1 LHDTAL
7 EYGGLFFKTYVN
19 SEKPIKILDLGSQD
33 VNGSLRT
40 VAPKKAEYVGVDFAD
55 GKGVDIR
62 ITDPYK
68 LPFEDNFFDVAV
80 SSSCFEHS
88 EFFWLSFLELLR
100 VLKPEGLL
108 YINAPSNGSFHRYPV
123 DCWRFY
129 PDSGIA
135 LQNWAHRNG
144 LKEAMLLESFIG
156 TQKND
161 NWNDFV
167 AVFIK
172 SKKYISHYEKR
183 MISFLSE
190 YSNAHLLGSEEV
202 LNFKDQSFDQLTISK
217 QETKIQTQE
226 TKIQTQENLL
236 NLMLNS
242 RSWKITEPLRFI
254 RNRIGVLALFFKYK
268 NYVKF
273 FNLVR
278 RDGFLTAIRS
288 ARYTISPKLR
298 ANSNFGYDQ
307 WIKAYDCFDDNDK
320 ELLKKQIK
328 KFKSKPLISIVMP
341 TYNSNLDWLRSAI
354 ESVQNQI
361 YQNWELCISDDASTD
376 KNVIK
381 ILKEYSKNDSRI
393 KVVFRKKNGHI
404 SESSNTALSIATGH
418 WVALLDHDDLLSE
431 TALFYVAQLI
441 NHYPDVKMI
450 YSDED
455 KIDANNVRFNP
466 YFKCDWNRDLF
477 YSHNMFS
484 HLGVYNAE
492 LLKSIGGFRKGF
504 EGSQDYDLALRCLEV
519 VGDNKVKHIP
529 RVLYHWRAHAE
540 STALTNKAKP
550 YAMIAGERAIN
561 DHFKRTGIKA
571 KAELLNHGYRVHYDL
586 PRILP
591 LVSII
596 IPTRNGYKNIK
607 KCIESIILKTT
618 YSNFEIIIIDNGSV
632 DSETIDYLNLIKE
645 NPKISIK
652 YDDRPFNYSQL
663 NNSAADVS
671 KGELLV
677 LLNDDVEVING
688 NWLSEM
694 VSNAMREGIGAV
706 GARLFY
712 VDNTLQHAGIILG
725 LGIDAVAGHVH
736 YNLPKGQSGY
746 FGRAILQQNFSAVT
760 AACLVIKKSIFNE
773 VGGFNESK
781 LAVVYNDVDLCL
793 KLIEKGYKNT
803 WTPYA
808 ELYHYESSTRGRDDS
823 TLEIKRLHNE
833 ISFMKKT
840 WGNSLKLDPAYS
852 PNLALDRHDF
862 YYAFPPRVSKF
873 YLWKN

>member
-1 LHDTAL
+1 
-7 EYGGLFFKTYVN
+7 
-19 SEKPIKILDLGSQD
+19 
-33 VNGSLRT
+33 
-40 VAPKKAEYVGVDFAD
+40 
-55 GKGVDIR
+55 
-62 ITDPYK
+62 
-68 LPFEDNFFDVAV
+68 
-80 SSSCFEHS
+80 
-88 EFFWLSFLELLR
+88 
-100 VLKPEGLL
+100 
-108 YINAPSNGSFHRYPV
+108 
-123 DCWRFY
+123 
-129 PDSGIA
+129 
-135 LQNWAHRNG
+135 
-144 LKEAMLLESFIG
+144 
-156 TQKND
+156 
-161 NWNDFV
+161 
-167 AVFIK
+167 
-172 SKKYISHYEKR
+172 
-183 MISFLSE
+183 
-190 YSNAHLLGSEEV
+190 
-202 LNFKDQSFDQLTISK
+202 
-217 QETKIQTQE
+217 
-226 TKIQTQENLL
+226 
-236 NLMLNS
+236 
-242 RSWKITEPLRFI
+242 
-254 RNRIGVLALFFKYK
+254 
-268 NYVKF
+268 
-273 FNLVR
+273 
-278 RDGFLTAIRS
+278 
-288 ARYTISPKLR
+288 
-298 ANSNFGYDQ
+298 
-307 WIKAYDCFDDNDK
+307 
-320 ELLKKQIK
+320 
-328 KFKSKPLISIVMP
+328 MP
-341 TYNSNLDWLRSAI
+341 TYNSNLAWLRSAI

-550 YAMIAGERAIN
+550 YAIIAGERAIN

-571 KAELLNHGYRVHYDL
+571 KAELLNHGYRVHYNL

-671 KGELLV
+671 KGELLA

-694 VSNAMREGIGAV
+694 VSNVMREGIGAV

-712 VDNTLQHAGIILG
+712 ADNTLQHAGVILG
-725 LGIDAVAGHVH
+725 LGGVAGHAH
-736 YNLPKGQSGY
+736 YSLPKGQPGY

-781 LAVVYNDVDLCL
+781 LAVAFNDVDLCL

-808 ELYHYESSTRGRDDS
+808 ELYHYESSTRGRDD
-823 TLEIKRLHNE
+823 TPLKIKRLHNE

-852 PNLALDRHDF
+852 PNLALDRPAF